1 MMGKIKQYHKEKMAY
16 VYIRQSSIA
25 QVVHHQESTER
36 HSALKMRALEF
47 GWPMESIRVLD
58 GDLGISGAQMS
69 NREDFKLLVADV
81 SLNKVGAIFA
91 LEASRLSRSST
102 DWNRLFDL
110 CSLTDTLII
119 DEDGCYNPQDFNDQL
134 LLGLKGMMSQAE
146 LHFIRARLQGAKL
159 NKAKKGKLRFPLPVG
174 LCYDDEDRTVLDPD
188 EEVRNI
194 VKFVFETFRETGSA
208 YAVVQKFGRL
218 KLKFPKRAYG
228 GIWKGKL
235 IWGRLCHGRVLNIL
249 KNPSYA
255 GAYVYGRYK
264 NKKILSTDGTIS
276 CKIGAVP
283 MSSWQVTIK
292 DHHERYISWEEFL
305 HNKALLQQNRTNG
318 AETMLSSAVR
328 EGIAL
333 LQGLIICGICGR
345 RMTVR
350 YQGNGGLY
358 PIYECNWR
366 KREGLTGKSCLA
378 FRCDI
383 ADKAIARRILE
394 VLKPDQIEIALRAL
408 EELEK
413 RNKAI
418 DKQWR
423 MKLQRAEYQAQLAQ
437 RRYEEVDPA
446 NRLVASTLERRW
458 NNALVNLEQVK
469 QQHYEYQ
476 QKNSLIITSEK
487 KQRILALAQDLPA
500 LWKAPTTKAKD
511 RKRIVR
517 LLIKDITAEKI
528 SQPKELILHLRWQG
542 GASEDIHCDLPLKM
556 SERLRY
562 KDRIINQIRELAKT
576 LIDGEIAQVLNQKG
590 QISAKGKPFTISI
603 VRWIRY
609 AHSIPS
615 PELKGPGE
623 LTVKE
628 VAEKFN
634 VSTGAIYYW
643 IQRGYLKARRIHKG
657 YPLWITL
664 DSEKEKK
671 LVKRIL
677 TSSKLP
683 GRRTKDS

>member
-36 HSALKMRALEF
+36 QYALKMRALEF
-47 GWPMESIRVLD
+47 GWPMQSIRVLD
-58 GDLGISGAQMS
+58 GDLGISGTQMS

-188 EEVRNI
+188 EEVRSI

-208 YAVVQKFGRL
+208 YAVVQRFGRL

-235 IWGRLCHGRVLNIL
+235 IWGRLCHARVLNIL

-292 DHHERYISWEEFL
+292 DHHERYIRWEEFL

-318 AETMLSSAVR
+318 IETMLSSAVR

-366 KREGLTGKSCLA
+366 KREGLTGKSCLT

-383 ADKAIARRILE
+383 ADSAVARRILE

-408 EELEK
+408 EELEN

-458 NNALVNLEQVK
+458 NDALVNLEQVK

-476 QKNSLIITSEK
+476 QKNSLIITSQK
-487 KQRILALAQDLPA
+487 KQRILALAQDLPS

-542 GASEDIHCDLPLKM
+542 GASEDIHCDLPLKI

-562 KDRIINQIRELAKT
+562 KDIIINQVRELAKT
-576 LIDGEIAQVLNQKG
+576 LIDGEIAQLLNQKG
-590 QISAKGKPFTISI
+590 QTSAKGKPFTISI

-609 AHSIPS
+609 THSIPS

-628 VAEKFN
+628 VAERLK
-634 VSTGAIYYW
+634 VSTGMIYYW
-643 IQRGYLKARRIHKG
+643 IQRGYLKARRIHKR

-671 LVKRIL
+671 LHKRIL
-677 TSSKLP
+677 NSYKLP
-683 GRRTKDS
+683 DKRTKDS